1 VTHHTPQAKAMRQ
14 KLLFEAKIEIALT
27 IRDFLSQRHFYLQ
40 KCPLS
45 TPCRGPIF
53 ESFAK
58 VKFQETDI

>member
-1 VTHHTPQAKAMRQ
+1 MRQ